1 MSKKKNKQ
9 ERKKARHD
17 RRVANRAKLKKSTLK
32 LYAPDSLVVR
42 STIPAVEQLRAAL
55 SMTIPTVHTELR
67 SVKHPTWDRLLNHL
81 GRYRF
86 SDRRAELRCWVQG
99 LLSPTKPQPPLL
111 LTGPECSGK
120 TIFHQ
125 AMGLLLPDRAIVH
138 YPTEARFSR
147 SHPNPAEAWQQRL
160 QEAWLMVVENQPDRF
175 VNLFLP
181 RKPGNGDA
189 YSPNHLHLTRWKG
202 MICQMVRQQPH
213 WPSTHAANYRIGEL
227 MP

>member
-17 RRVANRAKLKKSTLK
+17 RRVANRAKLKNKFSTKGATTSRTTLK
-32 LYAPDSLVVR
+32 LYAPDS
-42 STIPAVEQLRAAL
+42 IPAVEALRDAL
-55 SMTIPTVHTELR
+55 SEVVPRVHTESCFVR
-67 SVKHPTWDRLLNHL
+67 HPTWDRLLNHL

-147 SHPNPAEAWQQRL
+147 SHPNPAEAWQQRQ
-160 QEAWLMVVENQPDRF
+160 QEAWLMVAENQPDRF

-181 RKPGNGDA
+181 RILGNGDA
-189 YSPNHLHLTRWKG
+189 YSPNHLHLTR
-202 MICQMVRQQPH
+202 
-213 WPSTHAANYRIGEL
+213 
-227 MP
+227 